1 MKPNTRT
8 LVNAASGG
16 SLKTKTPEEALEL
29 LESLASQ
36 EYDNAPVPQRRAGI
50 MKLDGYD
57 AILAQ
62 NEQILQINKKQQEQ
76 LDALTKQF
84 TSSQVSSVNNIQIT
98 CGICAG
104 AHATEDCKAPETAD
118 VNGIWHDQKV
128 PYNPGRNQYGN
139 NQNQGWRNK
148 NQHPGFSYSSNHQL
162 NPPMPA
168 PQQPPQQSEWEK
180 AFAQL
185 SKTTSDYVQSTNA
198 FREDTSA
205 FMQETRASFRNQEA
219 SIRNLETQ
227 IGQLSRQFNE
237 RTQGTFPSN
246 TDVNPNAH
254 CKAITTRS
262 GIVIEPVIKPSVEKK
277 KAEGSAIEEEKE
289 KEVDK
294 EPAAEKAVPEKKEF
308 KWEKKKAQERQEK
321 PLELSPYAKIPYPQR
336 FREEIKKQ
344 QYSKFLDIFKKL
356 QINIPFAEA
365 LENMPNYAKFMKD
378 LLSKKRKLKECE
390 TVTLTEECSV
400 KPVRQPQR
408 RLNPTMKEVVRKEV
422 VKLLDAGMIYPISD
436 SAWVSPVQT
445 VPKKGGITVV
455 RNENNE
461 LIPTRTITG
470 WRMCVD
476 YRRLNAATRKDHF
489 PLPFLDQMLERLA
502 GHSFYCFLDGYSGYN
517 QIAVAPEDQ
526 EKTAFTCPYGVF
538 AYRRMPF
545 GLCNAPATFQRCML
559 SIFSDMIENF
569 IEIFM
574 DDFSV
579 FGSSFDVCLTN
590 LACVL
595 QRCQESNL
603 VLNWEKCH
611 FMVRDGIVLGHKISE
626 KGIEV
631 DRAKISLIEK
641 LPPPSNVR
649 GVRSFLGHAGFYR
662 RFIRDF
668 SKIAK
673 PLCKLLAKEEEFNFD
688 NDCLISFNL
697 LKEKLTT
704 APIITSPNFE
714 LPFELMCDASDYAI
728 GAVLGQ
734 RKDKLLHVIYYA
746 SKILNEAQLNYT
758 TTEKELLAVIYA
770 FDKFRTYL
778 LGSKV
783 IVYTDHA
790 ALKYLLTKQD
800 AKPRL
805 LRWMLLLQEFEIE
818 IKDKKGV
825 ENRVADHLSRLQEK
839 ELQDSSELIIRDEF
853 PDEQVLSV
861 STLPWFMNEQALAQ
875 LGQIPKDFSWQQRK
889 KFLRD
894 VKRYLWDEP
903 FLFYTCSDGVIRR
916 CIPEEETSGQVEISN
931 RELKR
936 ILEKTVGSSRKD
948 WARKLDDALWAYRTA
963 FKTPIGMSPFQ
974 MLFGK
979 ACHLPVEMEHKAL
992 WAVKFLNFDTK
1003 AASEKR
1009 LLQLDELDEFR
1020 LSAYES
1026 ASLYKEKTKK
1036 WHDRKI
1042 LGRDFKVGQQVLL
1055 FNSRLRLFPGKLKSR
1070 WSGPFLVK
1078 EIRPYGTVE
1087 ISPLDSDR
1095 SFKVNG
1101 QRLKPYLGGEIDRG
1115 TATVALAET

>member
-1 MKPNTRT
+1 MTPNTRT
-8 LVNAASGG
+8 VVNAASGG

-36 EYDNAPVPQRRAGI
+36 EYDNAPAPQRRAGI

-62 NEQILQINKKQQEQ
+62 NDQILQSNKKQQQQ

-84 TSSQVSSVNNIQIT
+84 SDFQVSSNTSVAHVNTFSIV
-98 CGICAG
+98 CDICAG
-104 AHATEDCKAPETAD
+104 AHTTDDCKAPETAD

-198 FREDTSA
+198 FREDTST

-262 GIVIEPVIKPSVEKK
+262 GIVIEPVIKPS
-277 KAEGSAIEEEKE
+277 
-289 KEVDK
+289 
-294 EPAAEKAVPEKKEF
+294 
-308 KWEKKKAQERQEK
+308 
-321 PLELSPYAKIPYPQR
+321 
-336 FREEIKKQ
+336 
-344 QYSKFLDIFKKL
+344 
-356 QINIPFAEA
+356 
-365 LENMPNYAKFMKD
+365 FMKD

-390 TVTLTEECSV
+390 TVTLTEECSAIIQKKLPPKLEDPGSFSIPIEIGNIDVGKALCDLGASINLMPLSICKALGIHELKPTKVSLQLADRSTRRPDGVIEDVLVKIDKFIFPADFVILDMQEDAEIPLLLGRPFLATARAMIDVEQGKLMLRVNDETVTIDVLESMKHPSDGGDCFKIDVINDAVLDTVDEILQPLMELESLEEDLLHNTTEATEGEQEVEKLEEKVDDIIPGAPKVELKELPPTLKYAFLGESKTYPVIININLSTAEEEKLLKVLREHRTAIGWSITDLKGINPSFCTHKILMENEV

-436 SAWVSPVQT
+436 SAW
-445 VPKKGGITVV
+445 
-455 RNENNE
+455 
-461 LIPTRTITG
+461 
-470 WRMCVD
+470 
-476 YRRLNAATRKDHF
+476 
-489 PLPFLDQMLERLA
+489 
-502 GHSFYCFLDGYSGYN
+502 
-517 QIAVAPEDQ
+517 
-526 EKTAFTCPYGVF
+526 
-538 AYRRMPF
+538 
-545 GLCNAPATFQRCML
+545 
-559 SIFSDMIENF
+559 
-569 IEIFM
+569 
-574 DDFSV
+574 
-579 FGSSFDVCLTN
+579 
-590 LACVL
+590 
-595 QRCQESNL
+595 RCQESNL

-818 IKDKKGV
+818 IRDKKGV

-861 STLPWFMNEQALAQ
+861 STLPWFMNEQALAVDTAPWFADFANFKAA
-875 LGQIPKDFSWQQRK
+875 GTIPKDFSWQQRK

-916 CIPEEETSGQVEISN
+916 CIPEEEMKDVLWHCHGSEYGGHFAGERTAAKVLMSGFYWPTLYKDARKFVESCDRCQRTGNISKRHEMPLNNIMEVEI
-931 RELKR
+931 
-936 ILEKTVGSSRKD
+936 
-948 WARKLDDALWAYRTA
+948 
-963 FKTPIGMSPFQ
+963 
-974 MLFGK
+974 
-979 ACHLPVEMEHKAL
+979 
-992 WAVKFLNFDTK
+992 FDV
-1003 AASEKR
+1003 
-1009 LLQLDELDEFR
+1009 
-1020 LSAYES
+1020 
-1026 ASLYKEKTKK
+1026 
-1036 WHDRKI
+1036 WGI
-1042 LGRDFKVGQQVLL
+1042 DFM
-1055 FNSRLRLFPGKLKSR
+1055 
-1070 WSGPFLVK
+1070 GPFPTSYGNKYILVAVDYVSK
-1078 EIRPYGTVE
+1078 WVE
-1087 ISPLDSDR
+1087 
-1095 SFKVNG
+1095 
-1101 QRLKPYLGGEIDRG
+1101 
-1115 TATVALAET
+1115 AVALPTNDSRVVINFIKKNIFV